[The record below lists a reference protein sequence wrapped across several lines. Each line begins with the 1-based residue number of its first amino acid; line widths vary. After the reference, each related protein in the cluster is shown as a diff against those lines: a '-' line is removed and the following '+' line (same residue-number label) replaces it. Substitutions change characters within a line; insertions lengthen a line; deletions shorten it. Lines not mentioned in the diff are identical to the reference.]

1 MRCSISLMLTIVERS
16 LPYDCARALIL
27 LFMLYL
33 SYQLLAAVSF
43 AAREKEINGVAS
55 KVHQP

>member
-1 MRCSISLMLTIVERS
+1 MLTIVERS
-16 LPYDCARALIL
+16 LLYDCARALIL

-43 AAREKEINGVAS
+43 AAREKEINGVVS